1 MRAVKD
7 SLATPFKRGIE
18 NLEGA
23 LLTAIIQWLPRWVMM
38 SLASATGS
46 VVKGTAC

>member
-7 SLATPFKRGIE
+7 SLATPFKRGVE

-23 LLTAIIQWLPRWVMM
+23 LLTAIIQ
-38 SLASATGS
+38 
-46 VVKGTAC
+46 